1 MQAIID
7 WINNNQDMLI
17 EYSIKVIVAIV
28 ILFAASI
35 VTRILAS
42 IMRKGMQKRQVDN
55 AVISFLTAIV
65 KSLIFIAALMV
76 ALNQIGVETTSFIAI
91 LGAAGLAIGLAL
103 QGSLSNIASGVLL
116 IMFRPIRSGEYVE
129 AAGTAGT
136 VEEINIFQTILKT
149 PDRKVVYLPNSQVIG
164 SAITN
169 YNREPIRRIDLVIG
183 VSYSANL
190 QKTKKVLMEVL
201 KNDERI
207 LQDPEPVVTVTALN
221 SSSVDFNVRPWTKTE
236 DHWPTRW
243 DLLEKIKDRL
253 DEEGIGIPFPQ
264 MDVHIKKRRQRIR

>member
-17 EYSIKVIVAIV
+17 EYSIKVIVAII
-28 ILFAASI
+28 ILFVASI
-35 VTRILAS
+35 ATRVIAS

-76 ALNQIGVETTSFIAI
+76 ALNQVGVETTSFIAI

-129 AAGTAGT
+129 AANTAGT

-149 PDRKVVYLPNSQVIG
+149 PDNKVVYLPNSQVIG

-169 YNREPIRRIDLVIG
+169 YNRESIRRIDLVIG

-190 QKTKKVLMEVL
+190 QKTKAVLMDVL

-207 LQDPEPVVTVTALN
+207 LQEPAPVVTVTALN

-236 DHWPTRW
+236 DVWPTRW

-264 MDVHIKKRRQRIR
+264 MDVHIQKQDKE

>member
-264 MDVHIKKRRQRIR
+264 MDVHIKKEDKE

>member
-190 QKTKKVLMEVL
+190 QKTKKVLMDVL

-264 MDVHIKKRRQRIR
+264 MDVHIKKEDKE

>member
-149 PDRKVVYLPNSQVIG
+149 PDRKVVYLSNSQVIG

-264 MDVHIKKRRQRIR
+264 MDVHIKKEDKE

>member
-7 WINNNQDMLI
+7 WINNNQGMLI
-17 EYSIKVIVAIV
+17 EYSIKVIIAIV
-28 ILFAASI
+28 IMVVASI
-35 VTRILAS
+35 AS
-42 IMRKGMQKRQVDN
+42 RVLTGVMRKGMTKRDVDG
-55 AVISFLTAIV
+55 AVIGFLSAII

-76 ALNQIGVETTSFIAI
+76 ALNQVGVETTSFIAI

-116 IMFRPIRSGEYVE
+116 IMFRPMRAGEYVE
-129 AAGTAGT
+129 CGGTAGT

-149 PDRKVVYLPNSQVIG
+149 PDRKVVYVPNSQVIG
-164 SAITN
+164 SAIVN
-169 YNREPIRRIDLVIG
+169 YNREDIRRIDLVIG

-190 QKTKKVLMEVL
+190 QHTKKVLMEEL
-201 KNDERI
+201 EKDERI
-207 LQDPEPVVTVTALN
+207 LEDPAPVVTVTALN

-243 DLLEKIKDRL
+243 DLLERIKDRL

-264 MDVHIKKRRQRIR
+264 MDVHMHKNQE

>member
-42 IMRKGMQKRQVDN
+42 IMHKGMQKRQVDN

-264 MDVHIKKRRQRIR
+264 MDVHIKKEDKE

>member
-17 EYSIKVIVAIV
+17 EYSIKVIVAII
-28 ILFAASI
+28 ILFVASI
-35 VTRILAS
+35 ATRVIAS

-76 ALNQIGVETTSFIAI
+76 ALNQVGVETTSFIAI

-129 AAGTAGT
+129 AANTAGT

-149 PDRKVVYLPNSQVIG
+149 PDNKVVYLPNSQVIG

-169 YNREPIRRIDLVIG
+169 YNRESIRRIDLVIG

-190 QKTKKVLMEVL
+190 QKTKAVLMDVL

-207 LQDPEPVVTVTALN
+207 LQEPAPVVTVTALN

-264 MDVHIKKRRQRIR
+264 MDVHIQKQDKE

>member
-129 AAGTAGT
+129 AAGT
-136 VEEINIFQTILKT
+136 N
-149 PDRKVVYLPNSQVIG
+149 
-164 SAITN
+164 
-169 YNREPIRRIDLVIG
+169 
-183 VSYSANL
+183 
-190 QKTKKVLMEVL
+190 
-201 KNDERI
+201 
-207 LQDPEPVVTVTALN
+207 
-221 SSSVDFNVRPWTKTE
+221 
-236 DHWPTRW
+236 
-243 DLLEKIKDRL
+243 
-253 DEEGIGIPFPQ
+253 
-264 MDVHIKKRRQRIR
+264 